1 MGSYQGEYILTV
13 IDKKVN
19 SLTIDDIADKPAF
32 FLIHDLMK
40 FSPEWE
46 YNTAALALANK
57 LAKSN
62 LK

>member
-1 MGSYQGEYILTV
+1 MTV